1 MASFRAPYHPS
12 PSSTSIADSERT
24 GATPYQQQ
32 FSQFHKSPFLSNE
45 PPPSPYSLTSLNR
58 PQFEMKQSMSD
69 VSTTHG
75 HADPELATVDHGV
88 PHDPEVEEDPGPPSL
103 LVRARRLIPNSMYC
117 RLYLLAVLVES
128 TVDVVI
134 EGILYL
140 KMRDYYE
147 GLSASDKANDDLSIK
162 RLPVYLA
169 IFAFA
174 HVYQFILAMFAVHQR
189 NTMQFMFLAL
199 FNLLLLLYSIIQISE
214 IQAKA
219 NTIINTAS
227 VTTVRILTTSIPCVI
242 AFAQVVYLAL
252 AWKIYQE
259 FGWKVYKLLGADRR
273 VKKMYAHYLFYE
285 CLIKFD
291 GFFWV
296 GFSVQYLA
304 LVLSPGDVE
313 YYLTIVMTPG
323 CFFVLL
329 VGHLAARHENKWMMV
344 SFFLGCLAALVYF
357 SYKLFRIWT
366 QRFTPQYSGVF
377 KSHTIFAAISI
388 FFLLITFAWGVV
400 VWNNFEHGLKIQMD
414 KADEA
419 KKRAERTGTGHQRSG
434 TVVSSYMMNGTG
446 GAKRANRMSIE

>member
-1 MASFRAPYHPS
+1 MASFRTPYHPS
-12 PSSTSIADSERT
+12 PSSASIADSERT
-24 GATPYQQQ
+24 GYQHQ
-32 FSQFHKSPFLSNE
+32 FSQFHKSPFQSTELPS
-45 PPPSPYSLTSLNR
+45 SPYSLNSLSR
-58 PQFEMKQSMSD
+58 PEFEMKQSMSD
-69 VSTTHG
+69 LSTTHG
-75 HADPELATVDHGV
+75 HDPESGTINPAAPPEPDLAEGDA
-88 PHDPEVEEDPGPPSL
+88 GPPSL
-103 LVRARRLIPNSMYC
+103 LARARRLIPNSIYC
-117 RLYLLAVLVES
+117 RLYLLAVLVEA

-147 GLSASDKANDDLSIK
+147 TLSASDKPNDDLYIK
-162 RLPVYLA
+162 RLPVYLG

-174 HVYQFILAMFAVHQR
+174 HVYQFVLAMFAVHQR

-199 FNLLLLLYSIIQISE
+199 FNILLLLYSIIQIFE
-214 IQAKA
+214 IGAKA
-219 NTIINTAS
+219 DTIINPTS
-227 VTTVRILTTSIPCVI
+227 LQTVQILTSLIPCVI
-242 AFAQVVYLAL
+242 GFAQVVYIGL

-273 VKKMYAHYLFYE
+273 VKKMYAHYLFFE

-323 CFFVLL
+323 CFLVLL
-329 VGHLAARHENKWMMV
+329 VGHLAARHESKWMMI

-357 SYKLFRIWT
+357 SYKLYRIWT
-366 QRFTPQYSGVF
+366 QRTSPQYLGVF

-388 FFLLITFAWGVV
+388 FFLLITFASGLI

-419 KKRAERTGTGHQRSG
+419 KKRADRAGVSGHQRSG

-446 GAKRANRMSIE
+446 GSKRNNRMSIE